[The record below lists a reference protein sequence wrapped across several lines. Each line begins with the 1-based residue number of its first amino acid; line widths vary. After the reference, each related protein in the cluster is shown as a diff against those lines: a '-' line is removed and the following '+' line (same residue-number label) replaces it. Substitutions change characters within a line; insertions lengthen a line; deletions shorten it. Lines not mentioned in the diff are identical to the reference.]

1 VVFLPLMKEILT
13 PWDVAQVQLD
23 YQKITDQ
30 FGCEL
35 INDDLIAKMEKLTG
49 KKVSHL
55 IKRRIVFAHRDLGK
69 ILDDYERGRGFYLYT
84 GRGPSTKSMH
94 IGHVIPFMLCKYLQD
109 IFDVPLV
116 IQITDDEKYLFKDLQ
131 ISESV
136 EFAKSNIKDIIAFGF
151 NPEKTFI
158 FSNVGIYDGNE
169 DITDSKN
176 EVYQEGECLNCES
189 SKIRNTSQKKKPF
202 NGFFKKE
209 LVLAKSI
216 TFHEGSKVFGF
227 DSSTNLGQISF
238 PVRQLLPCFYSVFT
252 FLKNSNCLVPAAID
266 QDPYFRLAR
275 DKSKIFECSK
285 PSTIYS
291 QFLPSLMNLGKMSS
305 SKDKTIFLD
314 DSEESIKKKIRT
326 YAHSGG
332 RKTLQEHKMLGGDLD
347 NDVSYQYLRFFMEDE
362 DKLQSVADKYKKGE
376 MSSMEM
382 KDLCIEELQ
391 KFVRT
396 YRKRRDRVS
405 DEDVAK
411 FMGCDKDF
419 Y

>member
-1 VVFLPLMKEILT
+1 MKEILT
-13 PWDVAQVQLD
+13 PWDVAPVKLD
-23 YQKITDQ
+23 YTKITEQ

-35 INDDLIAKMEKLTG
+35 ISDALIEKMEKLTG

-69 ILDDYERGRGFYLYT
+69 IFDDYERGKGFYLYT

-116 IQITDDEKYLFKDLQ
+116 IQITDDEKYLFKNLQ
-131 ISESV
+131 ITESV

-158 FSNVGIYDGNE
+158 FSNVSIYDGRE
-169 DITDSKN
+169 DVSDASNGVNQNDTCTSCGSVGN
-176 EVYQEGECLNCES
+176 S
-189 SKIRNTSQKKKPF
+189 SKKKNPY

-216 TFHEGSKVFGF
+216 TLHEGSKIFGF
-227 DSSTNLGQISF
+227 DANTSIGQISF

-252 FLKNSNCLVPAAID
+252 FLNKSNCLVPAAID

-285 PSTIYS
+285 PSTVYS
-291 QFLPSLMNLGKMSS
+291 QFLPSLSNLGKMSS
-305 SKDKTIFLD
+305 SRDKTIFLD
-314 DSEESIKKKIRT
+314 DSDEDIKKKIRT

-332 RKTLQEHKMLGGDLD
+332 RKTLQEHRALGGDLE

-362 DKLQSVADKYKKGE
+362 DKLQSVADRYKKGE
-376 MSSMEM
+376 MTSTEM

-391 KFVRT
+391 RFIRT
-396 YRKRRDRVS
+396 YKKMRDRVS
-405 DEDVAK
+405 DDDMEK
-411 FMGCDKDF
+411 FMGCDKNF